1 MISNKKRIKK
11 IAYVSGTRAD
21 FGLMLPVLK
30 AIKASKSLDLILYA
44 TGEHLMPQ
52 LGKTIN
58 EIKKHFP
65 NVNIINT
72 ISKND
77 DKRGVAQFNTN
88 LFKKITEE
96 FQRTKP
102 DLILVLGD
110 RSETL
115 LVAVA
120 CLYLG
125 IPVVH
130 IHGGDK
136 TGTVDEIARHTIT
149 KIANIHLPATR
160 EAALRIKKMGE
171 EDWRINVIGAPALD
185 TILNEKFPSR
195 KELLSK
201 LGMDSQEK
209 FILVLQHPV
218 SEDAVN
224 ADKQMRETIEA
235 IKKIKMPA
243 IFIYPHI
250 DVGGRKIIEEINK
263 EKNNKL
269 FKIFPSLEHK
279 IFLALEREASV
290 WVGNSSAAMI
300 ESSSFKTPVVN
311 VGNRQ
316 TGRQRGENV
325 LNVDY
330 DRNQIYKAI
339 YKSLN
344 NKKYLA
350 KLKRVKNPWG
360 DGKTSE
366 RVVKIL
372 EKLEI
377 NPKLLNKQI
386 SY

>member
-21 FGLMLPVLK
+21 FGLILPVLK
-30 AIKASKSLDLILYA
+30 AIKKSKFLDLKLYA
-44 TGEHLMPQ
+44 TGEHIMPK
-52 LGKTIN
+52 LGNTVN
-58 EIKKHFP
+58 NIKKYFP

-88 LFKKITEE
+88 FFKKITEE

-102 DLILVLGD
+102 DVILVLGD

-125 IPVVH
+125 ISVVH

-149 KIANIHLPATR
+149 KIANIHLPATK

-185 TILNEKFPSR
+185 TILNEKLPSR

-250 DVGGRKIIEEINK
+250 DAGGRKIIEEINK

>member
-1 MISNKKRIKK
+1 MEGNKDKVNICHKLPEIPYNKRIYRWM
-11 IAYVSGTRAD
+11 AES
-21 FGLMLPVLK
+21 
-30 AIKASKSLDLILYA
+30 
-44 TGEHLMPQ
+44 Q
-52 LGKTIN
+52 
-58 EIKKHFP
+58 
-65 NVNIINT
+65 
-72 ISKND
+72 
-77 DKRGVAQFNTN
+77 
-88 LFKKITEE
+88 
-96 FQRTKP
+96 
-102 DLILVLGD
+102 
-110 RSETL
+110 
-115 LVAVA
+115 
-120 CLYLG
+120 
-125 IPVVH
+125 
-130 IHGGDK
+130 
-136 TGTVDEIARHTIT
+136 
-149 KIANIHLPATR
+149 
-160 EAALRIKKMGE
+160 
-171 EDWRINVIGAPALD
+171 
-185 TILNEKFPSR
+185 R

-224 ADKQMRETIEA
+224 ADKQIRETIEA